1 MRVSRRPALLG
12 GIGLIVL
19 LVIGLI
25 VYYSNVLP
33 FFGNGTTYAAEF
45 TESGGLNPGDEV
57 TIAGVKV
64 GTVSGVSLVNTHVE
78 VTFRVPG
85 GTWIGNESTVAIK
98 IRTLLGDKYLAIDP
112 EGDTAQNPSTAI
124 PQSRTVA
131 PYDVQ
136 QALGGL
142 ANTVG
147 KIDTGQLAQSF
158 EAIAGTFADTP
169 PELHQALT
177 GLADLSNTIA
187 SRDTQLAHLLANT
200 KQVSG
205 VVADDDQEFQALLN
219 DGNQLLAELQ
229 QRRDVIQSLLQ
240 GTENLAQQLSGLVN
254 DDSAKIGPLL
264 ASLDQV
270 TNVLQ
275 ANENNLNK
283 ALSLAGP
290 YYRLVGN
297 TLGSGRWMDA
307 YVCGLIPATDVPS
320 GIEPPTGCAPPRNL
334 GGGN

>member
-1 MRVSRRPALLG
+1 MRAPRRPALLG
-12 GIGLIVL
+12 AIGLVL
-19 LVIGLI
+19 LLAIGLI

-45 TESGGLNPGDEV
+45 SESGGLNPGDEV
-57 TIAGVKV
+57 TIAGVKI
-64 GTVSGVSLVNTHVE
+64 GTVAGIALDGNKVR
-78 VTFRVPG
+78 VTFRVPSS
-85 GTWIGNESTVAIK
+85 TWIGNQSTLAIK

-112 EGDTAQNPSTAI
+112 EGDAAQNPGTAI
-124 PQSRTVA
+124 PLRRTVA

-147 KIDTGQLAQSF
+147 DIDTKQLAQSF

-187 SRDTQLAHLLANT
+187 SRDAQLAHLLSNT

-205 VVADDDQEFQALLN
+205 VLADDDQQFQELLS

-229 QRRDVIQSLLQ
+229 QRRDVIGSLLT
-240 GTENLAQQLSGLVN
+240 GTENLATQLSGLVN

-264 ASLDQV
+264 NSLDQV

-297 TLGSGRWMDA
+297 TLGNGRWMDA
-307 YVCGLIPATDVPS
+307 YVCDLIPQADVPA
-320 GIEPPTGCAPPRNL
+320 GVEPASGCAPPRNL